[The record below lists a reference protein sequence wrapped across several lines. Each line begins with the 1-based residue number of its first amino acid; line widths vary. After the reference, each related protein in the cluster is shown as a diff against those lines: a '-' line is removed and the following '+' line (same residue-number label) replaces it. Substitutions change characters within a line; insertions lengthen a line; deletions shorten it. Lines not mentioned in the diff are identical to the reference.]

1 MTGRVAHGRPFIFCF
16 QISRGDATSGDTP
29 YFIFEITKGRYRQ
42 GGRAL
47 VE

>member
-1 MTGRVAHGRPFIFCF
+1 L
-16 QISRGDATSGDTP
+16 SGERP
-29 YFIFEITKGRYRQ
+29 YFIFEITKERYRQ